1 MQLHFCRRNGGSE
14 MKLSKDDLSF
24 ALNCAKQY
32 YYDSLNSDYPR
43 KDDQKNE
50 ELFRDLEQEADNDTL
65 EIEGY
70 ERVKTA
76 MKGDF
81 APDANDVEKLKVWV
95 TENDIAGGLQLTVG
109 ELKDRFRKLSI
120 ENEQLKIRNVNLH
133 HSKEVLISKQSEVD
147 GERVQ
152 WTKFDQND
160 ESTFPPCEGV
170 YLVCRGVEPY
180 FREAKFYGEKV
191 GFGDTCVILWR
202 PLPKL
207 PLEIDGRYIRE
218 DRPECFYSERKVC
231 K

>member
-1 MQLHFCRRNGGSE
+1 MI
-14 MKLSKDDLSF
+14 LSKDDLSF

-43 KDDQKNE
+43 KDDQKNA
-50 ELFRDLEQEADNDTL
+50 ELFHLLEQEADNDAL

-70 ERVKTA
+70 ERL
-76 MKGDF
+76 
-81 APDANDVEKLKVWV
+81 N
-95 TENDIAGGLQLTVG
+95 
-109 ELKDRFRKLSI
+109 
-120 ENEQLKIRNVNLH
+120 
-133 HSKEVLISKQSEVD
+133 
-147 GERVQ
+147 

>member
-1 MQLHFCRRNGGSE
+1 

-24 ALNCAKQY
+24 ALTCAKGY
-32 YYDSLNSDYPR
+32 FYDSLNSDYPN
-43 KDDQKNE
+43 KDDQKNA

-76 MKGDF
+76 MKGDC

-152 WTKFDQND
+152 WTKFDPND
-160 ESTFPPCEGV
+160 PKTFPPKDEHFDV
-170 YLVCRGVEPY
+170 FSRSKTHETRAVNKLNEFWWERVVERWVIEVKSRG
-180 FREAKFYGEKV
+180 F
-191 GFGDTCVILWR
+191 VIYWR
-202 PLPKL
+202 PLPK
-207 PLEIDGRYIRE
+207 P
-218 DRPECFYSERKVC
+218 PRKEANDE
-231 K
+231 

>member
-1 MQLHFCRRNGGSE
+1 

-24 ALNCAKQY
+24 ALNCAKNY
-32 YYDSLNSDYPR
+32 FYDSLNSDYPN
-43 KDDQKNE
+43 KDDQKNA
-50 ELFRDLEQEADNDTL
+50 ELFHLLEQEADNDAL

-70 ERVKTA
+70 ERL
-76 MKGDF
+76 
-81 APDANDVEKLKVWV
+81 N
-95 TENDIAGGLQLTVG
+95 
-109 ELKDRFRKLSI
+109 
-120 ENEQLKIRNVNLH
+120 
-133 HSKEVLISKQSEVD
+133 
-147 GERVQ
+147 

-218 DRPECFYSERKVC
+218 DRPECFYSERKAC